1 MTSDRSAVVIG
12 GAGFIGSRLCA
23 TLADLGVPVRPVTRA
38 DPLPTTAEL
47 RAAATVFMVAGSVTP
62 ATAQAGPRRC
72 AEDLAAL
79 RRLLDRIGDPD
90 GAPHLVL
97 TGSGGA
103 CYDPA
108 RPPPYRE
115 TDPVRATTAYAALKL
130 DQERAVVDSGLPATV
145 LRLANLY
152 GRGQRAGTGQGVI
165 AHWLDAVGRGEP
177 LRVYGG
183 LDTVRDY
190 LYLDDLMDLLARLHR
205 RVAER
210 GPVAPVLNVG
220 SGAPTTLGEVARLV
234 ATATGWAEPAID
246 RAAARTVD
254 RQRVWLDVGLARA
267 TLDWSPRT
275 PLAEGI
281 RLTCTA
287 LARP

>member
-1 MTSDRSAVVIG
+1 MIG
-12 GAGFIGSRLCA
+12 GAGFIGARLCA
-23 TLADLGVPVRPVTRA
+23 TLTDLGVAVLPVTRG

-47 RAAATVFMVAGSVTP
+47 RAAGTVFMVAGSVTP
-62 ATAQAGPRRC
+62 LTAQQDPGRC
-72 AEDLAAL
+72 AEDLAGL
-79 RRLLDRIGDPD
+79 RRLLDRVGDPD
-90 GAPHLVL
+90 GAPHVVL
-97 TGSGGA
+97 TSSGGT
-103 CYDPA
+103 CYDPDS
-108 RPPPYRE
+108 PPPYRE

-130 DQERAVVDSGLPATV
+130 DQERLVAESGLPATV

-177 LRVYGG
+177 LPVYGS

-190 LYLDDLMDLLARLHR
+190 LYLDDLMDLLVRLHR
-205 RVAER
+205 S

-220 SGAPTTLGEVARLV
+220 SGAPTALRDVARLIT
-234 ATATGWAEPAID
+234 AATGCAEPALD
-246 RAAARTVD
+246 HAAARPVD
-254 RQRVWLDVGLARA
+254 RQRFWLDVGLARA
-267 TLDWSPRT
+267 ALGWLPMT
-275 PLAEGI
+275 PLAQGI